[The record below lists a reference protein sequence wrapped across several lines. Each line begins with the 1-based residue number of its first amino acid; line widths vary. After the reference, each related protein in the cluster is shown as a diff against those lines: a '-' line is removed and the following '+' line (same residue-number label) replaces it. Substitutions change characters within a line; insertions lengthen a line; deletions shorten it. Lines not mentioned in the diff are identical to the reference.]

1 MLLCAQHV
9 LPVSSAPIENGAVLV
24 KDGKIA
30 DIGKA
35 DMLRIRYAEEEVRDF
50 GTAAI
55 CPGLINLY
63 ARLEDAILRGLMS
76 DVPYAAWMKEIS
88 DLRRRLS
95 AEESYESAY
104 LGALE
109 SLASGIT
116 TVGDITT
123 TGAAAKAADK
133 VGLRAVVYREISA
146 IDKNLVNYSLKK
158 GVSDLEKWSSKLESD
173 RVSFGLAPAPVFQC
187 HPLIYKMVSQYAL
200 EHNLPVAMRLAG
212 SREEYRF
219 VKNGRAIK
227 SDMRFELSGFMELPP
242 WLPTGVTPVNYVLN
256 WDGFEAEN
264 VMVIYGV
271 CVTPEDISKLKEYDV
286 AIAATPSLNAQLGMG
301 VAPVDEY
308 LRAGLR
314 VGLATGAPGSL
325 DFLDLFTEMRVELL
339 IQRALNNRDFISAQT
354 LLEMGT
360 LSAAKVLGIEDKV
373 GSLEVGKQADIIAID
388 FAGAHQTSANDP
400 IFTLLSSASNSD
412 IMMTMVDGDVL
423 FEHGQWHVD
432 STDVARNIGRVL
444 SIRNALRPD
453 QD

>member
-63 ARLEDAILRGLMS
+63 ARLEDAIFRGLMS

-116 TVGDITT
+116 TVGDIST

-173 RVSFGLAPAPVFQC
+173 RVSFGLAPARCSSAIHSSIRWFRSTHSSTTFLLPC
-187 HPLIYKMVSQYAL
+187 AWLAAAKSIASSRMVARSRATYASSSQASWSFR
-200 EHNLPVAMRLAG
+200 PG
-212 SREEYRF
+212 
-219 VKNGRAIK
+219 
-227 SDMRFELSGFMELPP
+227 
-242 WLPTGVTPVNYVLN
+242 
-256 WDGFEAEN
+256 
-264 VMVIYGV
+264 
-271 CVTPEDISKLKEYDV
+271 C
-286 AIAATPSLNAQLGMG
+286 
-301 VAPVDEY
+301 
-308 LRAGLR
+308 LRA
-314 VGLATGAPGSL
+314 
-325 DFLDLFTEMRVELL
+325 LL
-339 IQRALNNRDFISAQT
+339 Q
-354 LLEMGT
+354 
-360 LSAAKVLGIEDKV
+360 
-373 GSLEVGKQADIIAID
+373 
-388 FAGAHQTSANDP
+388 
-400 IFTLLSSASNSD
+400 
-412 IMMTMVDGDVL
+412 
-423 FEHGQWHVD
+423 
-432 STDVARNIGRVL
+432 
-444 SIRNALRPD
+444 
-453 QD
+453 

>member
-63 ARLEDAILRGLMS
+63 ARLEDAIFRGLMS

-116 TVGDITT
+116 TVGDIST
-123 TGAAAKAADK
+123 TGSAAKAADK

-158 GVSDLEKWSSKLESD
+158 GVSDLENGHRSSSPIAFRSAWLQPRCSSAIHSSIRWFRSTHSSTTFLLPCAWLAAAKSIASSRMVARSRATYASSSQASWSF
-173 RVSFGLAPAPVFQC
+173 R
-187 HPLIYKMVSQYAL
+187 
-200 EHNLPVAMRLAG
+200 
-212 SREEYRF
+212 
-219 VKNGRAIK
+219 
-227 SDMRFELSGFMELPP
+227 
-242 WLPTGVTPVNYVLN
+242 
-256 WDGFEAEN
+256 
-264 VMVIYGV
+264 
-271 CVTPEDISKLKEYDV
+271 
-286 AIAATPSLNAQLGMG
+286 
-301 VAPVDEY
+301 
-308 LRAGLR
+308 
-314 VGLATGAPGSL
+314 PGCP
-325 DFLDLFTEMRVELL
+325 
-339 IQRALNNRDFISAQT
+339 RALPR
-354 LLEMGT
+354 
-360 LSAAKVLGIEDKV
+360 
-373 GSLEVGKQADIIAID
+373 
-388 FAGAHQTSANDP
+388 
-400 IFTLLSSASNSD
+400 
-412 IMMTMVDGDVL
+412 
-423 FEHGQWHVD
+423 
-432 STDVARNIGRVL
+432 
-444 SIRNALRPD
+444 
-453 QD
+453 

>member
-173 RVSFGLAPAPVFQC
+173 RISSAWLQPQCSSAIRSSIRLFRSMRSSITFLLPCVWLAAAKSIVS
-187 HPLIYKMVSQYAL
+187 SRT
-200 EHNLPVAMRLAG
+200 VAR
-212 SREEYRF
+212 S
-219 VKNGRAIK
+219 RAI
-227 SDMRFELSGFMELPP
+227 
-242 WLPTGVTPVNYVLN
+242 
-256 WDGFEAEN
+256 
-264 VMVIYGV
+264 
-271 CVTPEDISKLKEYDV
+271 CVSSFQV
-286 AIAATPSLNAQLGMG
+286 SWSFRLGC
-301 VAPVDEY
+301 P
-308 LRAGLR
+308 
-314 VGLATGAPGSL
+314 
-325 DFLDLFTEMRVELL
+325 
-339 IQRALNNRDFISAQT
+339 RALPQ
-354 LLEMGT
+354 
-360 LSAAKVLGIEDKV
+360 
-373 GSLEVGKQADIIAID
+373 
-388 FAGAHQTSANDP
+388 
-400 IFTLLSSASNSD
+400 
-412 IMMTMVDGDVL
+412 
-423 FEHGQWHVD
+423 
-432 STDVARNIGRVL
+432 
-444 SIRNALRPD
+444 
-453 QD
+453 